1 MRLVGQ
7 TLAVATTI
15 ALALGI
21 APACVDN
28 DQSIYIHSILAPSA
42 SRTNGICS
50 YTSDATQPQLSQGE
64 VDVYLRDTYFS
75 EILVGNGMIA
85 RGDSL
90 APRTESN
97 RAHIQGG
104 VVRVTDANG
113 KSYGEFTALG
123 DGFVDPSSAG
133 TPNFGPMG
141 ITTID
146 ATTMGKIQNDVQP
159 GQPVIAVVNIKIFG
173 QTLGGVDLES
183 SEFQFPVVVCKGCLI
198 QFTGHDDPQV
208 AGVDCNADATAA
220 ATGSTGGATSSA
232 SQPPCFA
239 GQDEFVQCTD
249 CKATNKACTAP
260 GVAP

>member
-28 DQSIYIHSILAPSA
+28 DQSIYIHSVLAPSA
-42 SRTNGICS
+42 TRTNGICT
-50 YTSDATQPQLSQGE
+50 YTADATQPELSQGE
-64 VDVYLRDTYFS
+64 VDVYLRDTYSS
-75 EILVGNGMIA
+75 EILVGNGMIQ

-90 APRTESN
+90 APRTEPN
-97 RAHIQGG
+97 RAHIQGA

-113 KSYGEFTALG
+113 KAYGEFTALG
-123 DGFVDPSSAG
+123 DGFVDPGSAG
-133 TPNFGPMG
+133 TPSFGPFG
-141 ITTID
+141 VTTID
-146 ATTMGKIQNDVQP
+146 ATTMAKIAGDVQP
-159 GQPVIAVVNIKIFG
+159 AQPVIAVVNIKIFG
-173 QTLGGVDLES
+173 VTLGGVDLES

-198 QFTGHDDPQV
+198 NFNGHDDPQV
-208 AGVDCNADATAA
+208 AGVDCNLDATAA
-220 ATGSTGGATSSA
+220 AAGAGGSTATTT
-232 SQPPCFA
+232 QPPCIA

-260 GVAP
+260 GQAP